1 MEGEIV
7 NRVSKSPLVT
17 IDLEDFYPK
26 GERISLDIAP
36 WLWQEMVLKEK
47 DFREIVS
54 NLNTQAFKDAYVHIY
69 CSADAIIPA
78 WAYTLVGLKLND
90 VAKKVVIG
98 SQEELETILYTE
110 IIQNLNVDE
119 YKNKPLIIKGCSN
132 KPVPENAYLLLAQK
146 LKPVAKSIMYGE
158 ACSAVPLY
166 KPKKN

>member
-1 MEGEIV
+1 MEKEIV
-7 NRVSKSPLVT
+7 NRVSKSPLIT
-17 IDLEDFYPK
+17 IDLEDYYPK
-26 GERISLDIAP
+26 GKRISLDIAP
-36 WLWQEMVLKEK
+36 WLWQGMVLKEK
-47 DFREIVS
+47 DFRETIA
-54 NLNTQAFKDAYVHIY
+54 NLNTQAFQDAYVHIY
-69 CSADAIIPA
+69 CSVDAIIPA

-90 VAKKVVIG
+90 VAKKAVIG
-98 SQEELETILYTE
+98 NQEELETILYTE

-119 YKNKPLIIKGCSN
+119 YKDKPLIIKGCSN